1 MRLHRLMWAPTLVL
15 LAACGNDASTDTSN
29 DASSGSNE
37 ASISQDMLYGRWAAE
52 PTWCQEGQEG
62 APITLAQGRFEG
74 RENRCDMALEES
86 DEPHTWQATL
96 SCQGEGMTSEERLQ
110 LILESDN
117 TLTLTY
123 LDRDRQQISLSRCD

>member
-1 MRLHRLMWAPTLVL
+1 MWAPTLVL
-15 LAACGNDASTDTSN
+15 LAACGNDANTDTRS

-37 ASISQDMLYGRWAAE
+37 ASISQDILYGRWAAE

-86 DEPHTWQATL
+86 DGPHTWQATL
-96 SCQGEGMTSEERLQ
+96 SCQGEGMTSAERLQ

-117 TLTLTY
+117 TLSLIY

>member
-15 LAACGNDASTDTSN
+15 LAACGNNASTDTSS

-117 TLTLTY
+117 TLSLIY
-123 LDRDRQQISLSRCD
+123 LGRDRQQVSLSRCD